1 VSGLQDELSRLR
13 RLLKDKDIELGVL
26 SLQKTK
32 VGSLVFWLLAFLS
45 A

>member
-1 VSGLQDELSRLR
+1 MSGLQDEISRLR

-32 VGSLVFWLLAFLS
+32 VGSLVFWLLALIG

>member
-1 VSGLQDELSRLR
+1 VSGLQDEISRLR
-13 RLLKDKDIELGVL
+13 RLLKDKDTELGVL

-32 VGSLVFWLLAFLS
+32 VGSLVFLGLALIN